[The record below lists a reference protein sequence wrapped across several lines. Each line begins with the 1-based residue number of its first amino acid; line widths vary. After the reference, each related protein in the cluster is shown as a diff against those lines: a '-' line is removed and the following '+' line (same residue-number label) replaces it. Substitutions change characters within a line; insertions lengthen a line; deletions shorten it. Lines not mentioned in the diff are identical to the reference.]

1 MWILLAKVRKGDV
14 DLGVGGGLRGV
25 PDSLV
30 QKALTSQ
37 LRKKGQERKTEES
50 SFLEKGEK
58 EVLLACSFSPL
69 NITT

>member
-30 QKALTSQ
+30 QKAPTSQ
-37 LRKKGQERKTEES
+37 LRKKGQERKERQTSEES
-50 SFLEKGEK
+50 VECRFQER
-58 EVLLACSFSPL
+58 
-69 NITT
+69 